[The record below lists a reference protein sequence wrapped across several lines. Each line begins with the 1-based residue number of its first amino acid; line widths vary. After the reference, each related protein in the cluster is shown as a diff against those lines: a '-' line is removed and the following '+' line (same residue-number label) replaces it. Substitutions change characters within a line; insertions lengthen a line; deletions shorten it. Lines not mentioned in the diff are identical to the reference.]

1 VQVSLLLRNVLI
13 LMGIAILPSL
23 ILNARL
29 RPLWL
34 RRLMS
39 LDVFIGFEGES
50 VPVSPVFQFFSVVC
64 VIVILA
70 VIHTWDVS
78 VTLC

>member
-1 VQVSLLLRNVLI
+1 
-13 LMGIAILPSL
+13 
-23 ILNARL
+23 
-29 RPLWL
+29 
-34 RRLMS
+34 MS